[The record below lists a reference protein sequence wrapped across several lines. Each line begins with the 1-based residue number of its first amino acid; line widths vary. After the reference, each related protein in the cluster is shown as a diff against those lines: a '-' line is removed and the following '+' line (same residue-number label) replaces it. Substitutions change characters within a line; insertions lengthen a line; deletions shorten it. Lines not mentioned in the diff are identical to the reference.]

1 MFDFHF
7 ESRHDMASASESFE
21 KALSKAR
28 DELIEKQEQREK
40 QAKKA
45 SMDKF
50 DKIFNGLKLERIS
63 DIYVIQNEFNK
74 AYNKA
79 CNAFRS

>member
-21 KALSKAR
+21 KALAKAR
-28 DELIEKQEQREK
+28 DALIEQQEQREK
-40 QAKKA
+40 HAKQQ
-45 SMDKF
+45 SLDKF
-50 DKIFNGLKLERIS
+50 DKIFKNLKLERIS